1 MGRLVMQREAIVMKW
16 VSQGIWS
23 LARKGCELSVSGLL
37 QQPAQFAFSSVSLL
51 AVLTVDTELY
61 KCKGTVQVF

>member
-1 MGRLVMQREAIVMKW
+1 MGRLVVQRDANGDEV
-16 VSQGIWS
+16 GIWS
-23 LARKGCELSVSGLL
+23 LARKGCEPSVSGLL

-61 KCKGTVQVF
+61 KCKGTVQVV